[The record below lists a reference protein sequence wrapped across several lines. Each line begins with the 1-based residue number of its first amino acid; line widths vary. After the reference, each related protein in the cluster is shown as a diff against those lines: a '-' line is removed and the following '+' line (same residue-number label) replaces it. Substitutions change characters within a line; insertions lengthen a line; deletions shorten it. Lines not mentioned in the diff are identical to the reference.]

1 MIEGSHRESTV
12 RILWFTV
19 SRWKKYSTT
28 DRHPFSVWR
37 VWQDRDQ
44 SMSYYH
50 KRSWHENY
58 EKTWSDPRRCKLPY
72 RLKSMRNVAEE
83 IMAQVNLSSETA
95 KQSETLAQL
104 RCVAGWA
111 DGIHKPII
119 TLSIIN
125 IFLSITAF
133 LGNFLILVALHKESS
148 LHSPSKFL
156 YRCLA
161 TTDLCVGLISEP
173 SAVMYWLSL
182 VNEYWNFC
190 LFMQITHF
198 VAGFILASVSL
209 LTMTAVS
216 VDRLLALILG
226 LGYKQVVTLKR
237 THLLLIIFWI
247 VSSILG
253 ATSSFVN
260 HRIAI
265 RFSYVVIG
273 VCLITTT
280 VSYMKIFHGLHHNQN
295 QLQAHVQPVPL
306 NMARYRE
313 AVHSALWVQLA
324 LVVCYLPYGI
334 VTAVLPEGRAS
345 PFEFL
350 VSECVETLVYLNSSL
365 NPFLYCWRITE
376 VRQAVKETIRRAL
389 CFPQT

>member
-1 MIEGSHRESTV
+1 
-12 RILWFTV
+12 
-19 SRWKKYSTT
+19 
-28 DRHPFSVWR
+28 
-37 VWQDRDQ
+37 
-44 SMSYYH
+44 MSYYH

-182 VNEYWNFC
+182 ERILEFLSLYANHTFCSRFYTSISFPFDNDRSKCRQTSRPNFGAEIQTSC
-190 LFMQITHF
+190 DFKANIF
-198 VAGFILASVSL
+198 AS
-209 LTMTAVS
+209 
-216 VDRLLALILG
+216 
-226 LGYKQVVTLKR
+226 Y
-237 THLLLIIFWI
+237 HLLDCFFDSRCDI
-247 VSSILG
+247 VLCESPY
-253 ATSSFVN
+253 
-260 HRIAI
+260 
-265 RFSYVVIG
+265 SYQV
-273 VCLITTT
+273 
-280 VSYMKIFHGLHHNQN
+280 
-295 QLQAHVQPVPL
+295 
-306 NMARYRE
+306 
-313 AVHSALWVQLA
+313 
-324 LVVCYLPYGI
+324 
-334 VTAVLPEGRAS
+334 
-345 PFEFL
+345 
-350 VSECVETLVYLNSSL
+350 
-365 NPFLYCWRITE
+365 
-376 VRQAVKETIRRAL
+376 
-389 CFPQT
+389 

>member
-1 MIEGSHRESTV
+1 
-12 RILWFTV
+12 
-19 SRWKKYSTT
+19 
-28 DRHPFSVWR
+28 
-37 VWQDRDQ
+37 
-44 SMSYYH
+44 
-50 KRSWHENY
+50 
-58 EKTWSDPRRCKLPY
+58 
-72 RLKSMRNVAEE
+72 
-83 IMAQVNLSSETA
+83 MAQVNLSSETA

-125 IFLSITAF
+125 IFLCITAF

-226 LGYKQVVTLKR
+226 LRYKQVVTLKR
-237 THLLLIIFWI
+237 TYLLLIIFWI
-247 VSSILG
+247 VPSILG

-350 VSECVETLVYLNSSL
+350 VSE
-365 NPFLYCWRITE
+365 
-376 VRQAVKETIRRAL
+376 
-389 CFPQT
+389 

>member
-1 MIEGSHRESTV
+1 M
-12 RILWFTV
+12 
-19 SRWKKYSTT
+19 
-28 DRHPFSVWR
+28 
-37 VWQDRDQ
+37 
-44 SMSYYH
+44 
-50 KRSWHENY
+50 
-58 EKTWSDPRRCKLPY
+58 
-72 RLKSMRNVAEE
+72 
-83 IMAQVNLSSETA
+83 NLSSETA

-182 VNEYWNFC
+182 INEYWNFC

-226 LGYKQVVTLKR
+226 LRYKQVVTLKR
-237 THLLLIIFWI
+237 TYLLLIIFWI

-295 QLQAHVQPVPL
+295 QLQSACATSSPQHGAIQRGSAQCTVGAVGISSLLFTVRHSHSCSSWRESFSLWISSLWMRRDLSLLKLFVEPVSL
-306 NMARYRE
+306 LLEDYWSETSSKGDNQTSTLL
-313 AVHSALWVQLA
+313 SAD
-324 LVVCYLPYGI
+324 LVV
-334 VTAVLPEGRAS
+334 A
-345 PFEFL
+345 F
-350 VSECVETLVYLNSSL
+350 
-365 NPFLYCWRITE
+365 
-376 VRQAVKETIRRAL
+376 Q
-389 CFPQT
+389 

>member
-1 MIEGSHRESTV
+1 
-12 RILWFTV
+12 
-19 SRWKKYSTT
+19 
-28 DRHPFSVWR
+28 
-37 VWQDRDQ
+37 
-44 SMSYYH
+44 
-50 KRSWHENY
+50 
-58 EKTWSDPRRCKLPY
+58 
-72 RLKSMRNVAEE
+72 
-83 IMAQVNLSSETA
+83 MAQVNLSSETA

-226 LGYKQVVTLKR
+226 LRYKQVVTLKR

-247 VSSILG
+247 VSSMRSRMSRWNTQANNNSLNINIFLSITAFLSNSLILV
-253 ATSSFVN
+253 ALHKESS
-260 HRIAI
+260 
-265 RFSYVVIG
+265 
-273 VCLITTT
+273 
-280 VSYMKIFHGLHHNQN
+280 LH
-295 QLQAHVQPVPL
+295 
-306 NMARYRE
+306 
-313 AVHSALWVQLA
+313 
-324 LVVCYLPYGI
+324 
-334 VTAVLPEGRAS
+334 S
-345 PFEFL
+345 PFKLMYRCLATTDLCVGLF
-350 VSECVETLVYLNSSL
+350 SE
-365 NPFLYCWRITE
+365 P
-376 VRQAVKETIRRAL
+376 
-389 CFPQT
+389 